1 MNLPAGPKDPYNA
14 LVSDDVLSVNGDL
27 AEQLESLGG
36 QLVWRVGKHEVGEEI
51 VVRLG
56 YASRAP
62 RFAQLPRLH
71 GASDAEIRAAL
82 ERGQIVIEWVD

>member
-1 MNLPAGPKDPYNA
+1 M
-14 LVSDDVLSVNGDL
+14 SDDVL

-36 QLVWRVGKHEVGEEI
+36 NLVWRVGKHEVGEEI

-56 YASRAP
+56 YASKAP
-62 RFAQLPRLH
+62 RFAHLPRLRS
-71 GASDAEIRAAL
+71 ASDVEVQAAL